1 MKRISKL
8 LKGLS
13 KSGQKGVAWLVDP
26 EKYQESS
33 QFEWIE
39 NSGLDLILVGGSGG
53 STEALDSTIQS
64 LKAHSG
70 TIPICIFP
78 GSKHQVSDQADAILF
93 LSLISGSNAEYLIT
107 QQVEGAL
114 AIEHLQL
121 EVLPTGYLLV
131 NEGEIL
137 SVHKAS
143 NTLPLL
149 NSEVERIRSIA
160 LAGKYLGLKYFY
172 LEAGS
177 GAKVPVAHPVIQTVK
192 KTVKSPL
199 IVGGGLDS
207 LEKVKKAFD
216 SGADLVVLGNA
227 IEKDPGFLAEVLKA
241 KRWYNQLLN
250 IN

>member
-1 MKRISKL
+1 
-8 LKGLS
+8 
-13 KSGQKGVAWLVDP
+13 VAWLVDP
-26 EKYQESS
+26 DKYQESS

-39 NSGLDLILVGGSGG
+39 NSGLDLILVGGSSG
-53 STEALDSTIQS
+53 SAEALDSTIQS

-70 TIPICIFP
+70 EIPICIFP
-78 GSKHQVSDQADAILF
+78 GSKEQVSEHADGILF
-93 LSLISGSNAEYLIT
+93 LSLISGTNPEYLIT

-114 AIEHLQL
+114 AIEHLGL
-121 EVLPTGYLLV
+121 EILPTGYLLV

-149 NSEVERIRSIA
+149 NSEVERIRAIA
-160 LAGKYLGLKYFY
+160 LAGKFLGLKYFY
-172 LEAGS
+172 LEGGS

-192 KTVKSPL
+192 KTVNNPL

-216 SGADLVVLGNA
+216 AGADLVVLGNA
-227 IEKDPGFLAEVLKA
+227 IEKDPRFLAEVLKA

>member
-1 MKRISKL
+1 LKRISKL

-26 EKYQESS
+26 EKYQQSTD
-33 QFEWIE
+33 FEWIQH
-39 NSGLDLILVGGSGG
+39 SGLDLILVGGSSG
-53 STEALDSTIQS
+53 EAEAIDFTIRS
-64 LKAHSG
+64 LKVHSS

-78 GSKHQVSDQADAILF
+78 GSKHQVSDQADGILF
-93 LSLISGSNAEYLIT
+93 LSLISGTNAEYLIT
-107 QQVEGAL
+107 QQVEGAV
-114 AIEHLQL
+114 AIEHLGI
-121 EVLPTGYLLV
+121 EILPTGYLLV

-137 SVHKAS
+137 SVHQAS
-143 NTLPLL
+143 NTLPIL

-177 GAKVPVAHPVIQTVK
+177 GAKVPVAYPVIQSVK

-199 IVGGGLDS
+199 LVGGGLDS

-216 SGADLVVLGNA
+216 AGADLVVLGNV